1 MLYLSSSVTNQ
12 DEKRLQ
18 QLLFEKQMIKDY
30 YKFYPNINVYLR
42 ITDILSEISSCK
54 RKLSRNVKK
63 LYF

>member
-1 MLYLSSSVTNQ
+1 MNENEQ
-12 DEKRLQ
+12 RLQ

-54 RKLSRNVKK
+54 RKISQNVKK
-63 LYF
+63 SYF